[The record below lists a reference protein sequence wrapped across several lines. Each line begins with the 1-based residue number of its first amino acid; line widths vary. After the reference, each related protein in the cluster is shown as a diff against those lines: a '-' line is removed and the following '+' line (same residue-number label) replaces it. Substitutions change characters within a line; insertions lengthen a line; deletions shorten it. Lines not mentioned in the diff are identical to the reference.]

1 MPHKKHVLSLTY
13 HEAWGLEVDIS
24 ARRRHFRSTFKSKHF
39 TSTVLQHSM
48 PIKIEKQT
56 KFPWEKFLMEEIPK
70 MISSSLE
77 IFQAADHNQFTYM
90 NIISKKGAKVTK
102 SRSWSI
108 AYAFLDG

>member
-1 MPHKKHVLSLTY
+1 
-13 HEAWGLEVDIS
+13 
-24 ARRRHFRSTFKSKHF
+24 
-39 TSTVLQHSM
+39 M

-56 KFPWEKFLMEEIPK
+56 KFPWEKFLMDGIPK

-77 IFQAADHNQFTYM
+77 IFQTADHNQFTYM